1 MNLNNLTA
9 EQRLHRSHV
18 TLMAHKKFILMS
30 GILVSGNVEVV
41 DKENFTARTDGL
53 NVQYGRDFVTGLTD
67 KQLNFL
73 VLHENWHKAYKHFL
87 VWRPLF
93 EENPQLANMAC
104 DYVINLQ
111 IKKYDPNGEVT
122 EFIEGGCLDERFDGM
137 DARQV
142 FDILKQEQEEEGGGG
157 NGSGGGDQ
165 SLDEHGW
172 EEAKTWDK
180 DKVKEVERQIDQ
192 ALRQGEV
199 LLKKKGEAG
208 SGGVRDFADLLEP
221 KTNPYELLREYMTAT
236 CSERSDST
244 WRRPNRRFISQD
256 VYMPSQFSEALE
268 AIVIGIDTS
277 GSIGGRELNEFLTET
292 AHICESV
299 HPQKVH
305 LLYWDTEV
313 CRHEVYDGDDAKNI
327 KSSTKPSGGGGTD
340 ADSVAAFCKRN
351 NVTAQVCIMLTDGY
365 VGQVSQWAG
374 MPPTVWM
381 ISNGGNKQAA
391 LPGKKICL

>member
-1 MNLNNLTA
+1 MNLNKLTA

-30 GILVSGNVEVV
+30 GVLVSGNVSVV
-41 DKENFTARTDGL
+41 DKKDFTARTDGL
-53 NVQYGRDFVTGLTD
+53 NVEYGRDFVTGLTD

-87 VWRPLF
+87 VWKPLYA
-93 EENPQLANMAC
+93 ENPQLANMAC

-111 IKKYDPNGEVT
+111 IVKYDPNGEVT
-122 EFIEGGCLDERFDGM
+122 EFIEGGCIDERFDGM
-137 DARQV
+137 DAQQV
-142 FDILKQEQEEEGGGG
+142 YNILKQEQEDGGG
-157 NGSGGGDQ
+157 NGSGGSGE
-165 SLDEHGW
+165 SLDEHDW
-172 EEAKTWDK
+172 EEARSWDK
-180 DKVKEVERQIDQ
+180 EKIKEVEKQIDQ

-208 SGGVRDFADLLEP
+208 SGGDRSFSDLLEP
-221 KTNPYELLREYMTAT
+221 KTDPYELLREFMTAT
-236 CSERSDST
+236 CSERSDSS

-256 VYMPSQFSEALE
+256 IYMPSQFSEALE
-268 AIVIGIDTS
+268 DVVIGIDTS
-277 GSIGGRELNEFLTET
+277 GSIGGRELQEFLTET

-299 HPQKVH
+299 HPRRVH

-313 CRHEVYDGDDAKNI
+313 CRHEVYEGDDAKNI
-327 KSSTKPSGGGGTD
+327 AQSTKPSGGGGTD
-340 ADSVAAFCKRN
+340 ADCVANFCKRN

-365 VGQVSQWAG
+365 VGEVRGWAG

-381 ISNGGNKQAA
+381 ICKGGNKQGA